1 MGFPFLSVTNEGSVV
16 QFVVVALIV
25 FGYTLSCMVGFLVG
39 QRSTKDLVMLC
50 NEEVRDI
57 VVEALIEDK
66 RAYIKASID
75 NGSYGSKEYYETLRR
90 KSELI
95 AMALR

>member
-16 QFVVVALIV
+16 QFVVVVLIV

-66 RAYIKASID
+66 RAYTKASID

>member
-1 MGFPFLSVTNEGSVV
+1 
-16 QFVVVALIV
+16 
-25 FGYTLSCMVGFLVG
+25 
-39 QRSTKDLVMLC
+39 MLC

-75 NGSYGSKEYYETLRR
+75 NRSYGSKEYYETLRR
-90 KSELI
+90 EVLN
-95 AMALR
+95 

>member
-1 MGFPFLSVTNEGSVV
+1 MVWFLSG
-16 QFVVVALIV
+16 L
-25 FGYTLSCMVGFLVG
+25 L
-39 QRSTKDLVMLC
+39 STKDLVLLC

-57 VVEALIEDK
+57 VVKALIEDK
-66 RAYIKASID
+66 RAYIKASIE
-75 NGSYGSKEYYETLRR
+75 NGSYGSKEYFETLRR

>member
-16 QFVVVALIV
+16 PFVVVVVLIV
-25 FGYTLSCMVGFLVG
+25 FALGCMVGFLVE

>member
-25 FGYTLSCMVGFLVG
+25 FGCTCMVWFLVG
-39 QRSTKDLVMLC
+39 LRSTKDLVMLC

-66 RAYIKASID
+66 RAYIKASIE
-75 NGSYGSKEYYETLRR
+75 NGSYGSKEYFETLRR

>member
-16 QFVVVALIV
+16 QFVVVVLIV
-25 FGYTLSCMVGFLVG
+25 FALSCMVGFLVG

-66 RAYIKASID
+66 RAYTKASID

>member
-1 MGFPFLSVTNEGSVV
+1 M
-16 QFVVVALIV
+16 QFVLVVVLIV
-25 FGYTLSCMVGFLVG
+25 FGCTYMVWFLVG
-39 QRSTKDLVMLC
+39 LRSTKHLVMLC

-57 VVEALIEDK
+57 VVKALIEDK

-75 NGSYGSKEYYETLRR
+75 NGSYGSKEYYATLRR

>member
-1 MGFPFLSVTNEGSVV
+1 
-16 QFVVVALIV
+16 
-25 FGYTLSCMVGFLVG
+25 
-39 QRSTKDLVMLC
+39 MLC
-50 NEEVRDI
+50 NEDVRDI

>member
-1 MGFPFLSVTNEGSVV
+1 
-16 QFVVVALIV
+16 
-25 FGYTLSCMVGFLVG
+25 MVGFLVEL
-39 QRSTKDLVMLC
+39 RSTKDLVMLC

>member
-1 MGFPFLSVTNEGSVV
+1 MSITNEGSVV
-16 QFVVVALIV
+16 QFLVVVLIV
-25 FGYTLSCMVGFLVG
+25 FGCTCMVWFLSG
-39 QRSTKDLVMLC
+39 LLSTKDLVLLC

-57 VVEALIEDK
+57 VVKALIEDK
-66 RAYIKASID
+66 RAYIKASIE
-75 NGSYGSKEYYETLRR
+75 NGSYGSKEYFETLRR

>member
-16 QFVVVALIV
+16 QFVVVVLIV
-25 FGYTLSCMVGFLVG
+25 FGCTCMVGFLVEL
-39 QRSTKDLVMLC
+39 RSTKDLVMLC